1 MSCTRLPA
9 SDKIPTFT
17 DGVRCKEIPSVD
29 EMSPDENWERF

>member
-17 DGVRCKEIPSVD
+17 DGSFRKVIPSVN